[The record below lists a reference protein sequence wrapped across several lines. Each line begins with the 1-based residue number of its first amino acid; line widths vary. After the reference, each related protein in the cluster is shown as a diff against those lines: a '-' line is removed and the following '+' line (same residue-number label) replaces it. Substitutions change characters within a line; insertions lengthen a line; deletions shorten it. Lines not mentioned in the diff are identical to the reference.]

1 MGQENILTQKEKAI
15 VKEAVKAYRDTILD
29 EEKNVDKILAKNI
42 RKMLTNYRRTKAK
55 LADEAV
61 LTKEEERELRYE
73 CIKDLM
79 GNVDQQLM
87 KSERRIMRNEE
98 ERRME
103 LFKIKQLERAV
114 EMYKKECDESSS
126 YEDLRRCREIYG
138 LYIDK
143 EKKSVSEIAEE
154 ERISEKTAYKDVSVA
169 CKIIAVYYF

>member
-1 MGQENILTQKEKAI
+1 MGKENILTQKEKAI
-15 VKEAVKAYRDTILD
+15 VKEAVKAYRNTILD

-103 LFKIKQLERAV
+103 LFKIKQLEKAV
-114 EMYKKECDESSS
+114 GLYRKECIESSS

-154 ERISEKTAYKDVSVA
+154 ERISEKTVYKDVSVA

>member
-1 MGQENILTQKEKAI
+1 MGKENILTQKEKAI
-15 VKEAVKAYRDTILD
+15 VKEAVKAYREAVLD

-42 RKMLTNYRRTKAK
+42 RKMLTNYRRTKLK
-55 LADEAV
+55 LANEAI

-87 KSERRIMRNEE
+87 KSERRIKRNEE

-103 LFKIKQLERAV
+103 LFKIKQLEKAV
-114 EMYKKECDESSS
+114 ELYKKECDESSS
-126 YEDLRRCREIYG
+126 YEDLRRCREIYS
-138 LYIDK
+138 LYIDSD
-143 EKKSVSEIAEE
+143 KKSVTEIAKEE
-154 ERISEKTAYKDVSVA
+154 NISEKTVYKDVSVA